1 MFVSTLRSRASVH
14 AMRTV
19 STHAAQGLATILEKR
34 PDDVVITFAK
44 RTAMG
49 RHRKGQ
55 FKDSPVDEMMQA
67 LYKVPRSASDA
78 RTAGHLSLHAGNFER
93 NRARPPK
100 NRGYMC
106 R

>member
-14 AMRTV
+14 AMRTM

-67 LYKVPRSASDA
+67 LYKVRSATGA
-78 RTAGHLSLHAGNFER
+78 RTTGHSSLPPGNYER

>member
-1 MFVSTLRSRASVH
+1 MFVSTLRSRASIH
-14 AMRTV
+14 AMRTM
-19 STHAAQGLATILEKR
+19 STHAPQGLATILEKR

-67 LYKVPRSASDA
+67 LYKVRSATGV
-78 RTAGHLSLHAGNFER
+78 RTTGYLSLPAGNYQR
-93 NRARPPK
+93 DRAGPPK